1 MDGDLQ
7 AGEARVSWVRR
18 LLAHFPQWRRAQVEE
33 LRRAHRVT
41 RVIGE
46 NDPVMREYK
55 KLDGALVIRVERKP
69 R

>member
-1 MDGDLQ
+1 
-7 AGEARVSWVRR
+7 